1 MIIDEMEMKSGIL
14 GWLLLMLMVN
24 SEDNQKKFAIH
35 LPAKSCIQKKMTALP
50 AKKNIVFFGNSLT
63 AGYGLDPP
71 EAFPSLIQ
79 ARIDS
84 LHLAYKVI
92 NAGVSGETSADGLS
106 RIDWILRQPIS
117 IFVLELGGNDG
128 LRGLPADATY
138 KNLNAII
145 ERVKVKF
152 PDARI
157 IIAGIQVP
165 PNMGD
170 SYAVKFR
177 AIFPQLAKKNKVLL
191 LPFILEGV
199 GGIPKLNQKDGI
211 HPNAEG
217 EKIVAENVWRLLRDI
232 L

>member
-1 MIIDEMEMKSGIL
+1 MEMKSGIL
-14 GWLLLMLMVN
+14 GWLLLLIMVN
-24 SEDNQKKFAIH
+24 SEDNQKKPAIH
-35 LPAKSCIQKKMTALP
+35 QSANSHVQKEITALP

-63 AGYGLDPP
+63 AGYGLDPL

-84 LHLAYKVI
+84 LRLPYKVI

-106 RIDWILRQPIS
+106 RIDWILRQPVS
-117 IFVLELGGNDG
+117 IFILELGGNDG

-145 ERVKVKF
+145 DRVKVKC
-152 PDARI
+152 PDAKI

-165 PNMGD
+165 PNMGETY
-170 SYAVKFR
+170 SAKFR

-199 GGIPKLNQKDGI
+199 GGIPTLNQKDGI
-211 HPNAEG
+211 HPNVEG
-217 EKIVAENVWRLLRDI
+217 EKIVTENVWRI
-232 L
+232 LKGIL

>member
-1 MIIDEMEMKSGIL
+1 MEMKSGIL
-14 GWLLLMLMVN
+14 GWLLLLIMVN
-24 SEDNQKKFAIH
+24 SEDNQKKQAIH
-35 LPAKSCIQKKMTALP
+35 QSANSHVQKEITALP

-63 AGYGLDPP
+63 AGYGLDPS

-84 LHLAYKVI
+84 LRLPYKVI

-106 RIDWILRQPIS
+106 RIDWILRQPVS
-117 IFVLELGGNDG
+117 IFILELGGNDG

-145 ERVKVKF
+145 DRVKVKC
-152 PDARI
+152 PDAKI

-165 PNMGD
+165 PNMGETY
-170 SYAVKFR
+170 SAKFR

-199 GGIPKLNQKDGI
+199 GGIPTLNQKDGI
-211 HPNAEG
+211 HPNVEG
-217 EKIVAENVWRLLRDI
+217 EKIVTENVWRI
-232 L
+232 LKGIL